1 MLRWQNCHRS
11 AAPPSI
17 CSSTTTFPPSVP
29 TTSCSP
35 YLIRCKTNITTSSFS
50 SCNKCIRNRSK
61 FLLTELFFIL
71 IHLKPQLNK
80 LKMMLLIIQ
89 KMYWESEFV
98 TTREA
103 EQAVNCDLSNQCTNK
118 LLVLINMIKRRFLHH
133 RYKIH
138 FQTKLVAQFL
148 PTNFFFVAIVTKD
161 SKMKIFWRITIVEEL
176 ESNEL
181 SCHWCSQVSPLS
193 QTRGFPPGYSNN
205 LKISKT

>member
-1 MLRWQNCHRS
+1 MSSHFALFEIQLCQQVLVKVINYIEVLRWQNCHRS

-71 IHLKPQLNK
+71 IQLKPQLNK

-148 PTNFFFVAIVTKD
+148 PTNFFFCSYCDKGFENEDILKD
-161 SKMKIFWRITIVEEL
+161 HNSGRVRIKRT
-176 ESNEL
+176 
-181 SCHWCSQVSPLS
+181 
-193 QTRGFPPGYSNN
+193 
-205 LKISKT
+205 